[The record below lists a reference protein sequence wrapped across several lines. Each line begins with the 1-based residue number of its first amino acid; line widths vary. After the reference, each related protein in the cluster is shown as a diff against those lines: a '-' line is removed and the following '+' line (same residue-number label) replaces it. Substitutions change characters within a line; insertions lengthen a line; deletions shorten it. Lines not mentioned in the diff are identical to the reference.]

1 MNDQTTV
8 TGVTV
13 WLGSDLSR
21 VLAFQHT
28 TPSGIQHDTLQIGS
42 VTFHTS
48 QASPEVLDRIAEAAA
63 KLAKL
68 HREQAAAK
76 EAAA

>member
-1 MNDQTTV
+1 M
-8 TGVTV
+8 TV

-21 VLAFQHT
+21 VLAFQYT
-28 TPSGIQHDTLQIGS
+28 APSGIQHDTLQIGP
-42 VTFHTS
+42 VTFHTTN
-48 QASPEVLDRIAEAAA
+48 ASLEVLEHIAACAT

-76 EAAA
+76 EVAA